1 MPLDAPVLQQQL
13 PQMPGRES
21 YRGFENNNNGL
32 IDYISTLGLGDD
44 HISNINC
51 LLLAAQNREVTEL
64 EHHPAY
70 STVRKEETTVSLF
83 FAEEQEILRT
93 TFLASLN
100 DRPRLTLVGSSERIS
115 AESLILAAL
124 ELRPQVLVLGVK
136 GLQPATVEMLDML
149 REACPGIGLV
159 LLFSFSSQQGMKC
172 LREYSRETSVSC
184 AYLPKHSID
193 TMEQLEQIVHWVAE
207 GRVIIDPSIME
218 GLFRTEEATDEPLKG
233 LTPKA
238 LEVLKWLAKGYRNEA
253 IAETLSRDT
262 KTVERHINN
271 IYNTLD
277 THYSEGMHPRV
288 HATLMYLKAVGMIA
302 AE

>member
-1 MPLDAPVLQQQL
+1 MMPLDAPVLQQQL

-100 DRPRLTLVGSSERIS
+100 PNPPKDTDGRREDRGRGGAGATGGMAWAP
-115 AESLILAAL
+115 
-124 ELRPQVLVLGVK
+124 LG
-136 GLQPATVEMLDML
+136 
-149 REACPGIGLV
+149 
-159 LLFSFSSQQGMKC
+159 
-172 LREYSRETSVSC
+172 
-184 AYLPKHSID
+184 
-193 TMEQLEQIVHWVAE
+193 
-207 GRVIIDPSIME
+207 
-218 GLFRTEEATDEPLKG
+218 
-233 LTPKA
+233 
-238 LEVLKWLAKGYRNEA
+238 
-253 IAETLSRDT
+253 
-262 KTVERHINN
+262 
-271 IYNTLD
+271 
-277 THYSEGMHPRV
+277 
-288 HATLMYLKAVGMIA
+288 
-302 AE
+302 